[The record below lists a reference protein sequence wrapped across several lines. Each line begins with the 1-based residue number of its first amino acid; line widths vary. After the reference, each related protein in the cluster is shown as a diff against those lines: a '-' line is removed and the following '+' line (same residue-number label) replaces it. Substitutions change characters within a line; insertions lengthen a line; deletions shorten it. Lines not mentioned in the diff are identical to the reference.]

1 MRAISYSRL
10 AATVFAIVALI
21 QLLRALAAWPILIAE
36 TAIPVWASWIAF
48 VVASALAWLGFTA
61 SRT

>member
-36 TAIPVWASWIAF
+36 TTIPVWASWIAF
-48 VVASALAWLGFTA
+48 VVASGLAWLGFTA
-61 SRT
+61 SRA

>member
-1 MRAISYSRL
+1 MRATSYSRL

-21 QLLRALAAWPILIAE
+21 QLLRALAAWPIMISE

-48 VVASALAWLGFTA
+48 VVASGLAWLGFNA
-61 SRT
+61 SRA

>member
-1 MRAISYSRL
+1 MRATSYSRL

-36 TAIPVWASWIAF
+36 TTIPVWASWIAF
-48 VVASALAWLGFTA
+48 VVASGLAWLGFNATRA
-61 SRT
+61 

>member
-1 MRAISYSRL
+1 MRATSYSRL

-21 QLLRALAAWPILIAE
+21 QLLRALAAWPIMIGD

-48 VVASALAWLGFTA
+48 VVASGLAWLGFNA
-61 SRT
+61 SRA